1 MKNTLFLHYTGI
13 FQRVKKKKKMVG
25 ILVYAKLMIILQ
37 ICHRVIFVLKNK
49 IYNIKYSD
57 FKGCVRFFFKNWNS
71 RNVYKVLR
79 RMKNK

>member
-1 MKNTLFLHYTGI
+1 MKIPYFYIIQVFFKEKN
-13 FQRVKKKKKMVG
+13 KKKKKMVG

-57 FKGCVRFFFKNWNS
+57 FKGCMRFFLKIEILAMFTKF
-71 RNVYKVLR
+71 YEE
-79 RMKNK
+79 